1 MPRRV
6 LSKSVCP
13 ALTVSRSFSTVRVA
27 VRNAAKFILEFT
39 GRTAAQKH
47 LCASS
52 QLARPSSGQGEQC
65 P

>member
-47 LCASS
+47 LCASL
-52 QLARPSSGQGEQC
+52 QLA
-65 P
+65 